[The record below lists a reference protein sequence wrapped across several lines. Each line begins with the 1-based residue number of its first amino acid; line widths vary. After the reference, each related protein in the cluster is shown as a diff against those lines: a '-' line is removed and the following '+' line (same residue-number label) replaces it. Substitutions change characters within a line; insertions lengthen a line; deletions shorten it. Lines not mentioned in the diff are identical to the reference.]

1 MPTSRPLPVL
11 VPERL
16 RQPPRSFAWIDHR
29 LRSDQW
35 LERLSPPEM
44 ALYLFLVLAADRR
57 GLSCWRLD
65 RIERE
70 MPAFDRAALRR
81 ARDGLVEADLI
92 AFRPWGSTQIN
103 GSYQVLSLPPTAAR
117 AQPRGGVA
125 SMGETLWEVLKGKA

>member
-16 RQPPRSFAWIDHR
+16 RQPSRSFAWIDHR
-29 LRSDQW
+29 LRSEHW
-35 LERLSPPEM
+35 VERLSPPGI
-44 ALYLFLVLAADRR
+44 ALYLFLVLAADRQ

-92 AFRPWGSTQIN
+92 AFRPWTPTQID
-103 GSYQVLSLPPTAAR
+103 GLYQVLSLPPSAAR
-117 AQPRGGVA
+117 AQPRGGVG
-125 SMGETLWEVLKGKA
+125 SMGEMLGELLEGKG